1 MKKMLTK
8 AGLAALIDHTFLKA
22 AGTADDIEKLCAEAK
37 RYRFACAMVNPC
49 QVPLAVRLLAPG
61 RVRVGTVIN
70 FPLGQDRVESAVA
83 AAALAIR
90 DGARDIDFVLDVRKL
105 KFGPARELEADLA
118 AMAGA
123 CRRPGVVSKL
133 ILECCYLTDR
143 EKIKACRMAQ
153 KAGFDFVKTSTGF
166 GSGGATV
173 HDVALMRRTVGPT
186 MGVKA
191 AGGIRTLA
199 DARALIAA
207 GATRLGCSASVAI
220 LAELA

>member
-105 KFGPARELEADLA
+105 RFGPARELEADLA
-118 AMAGA
+118 AMAGV

-173 HDVALMRRTVGPT
+173 HDVALMRQTVGPT